1 MTNRTLIYLTVLVLI
16 GMATLFA
23 MNMTSILTGKPE
35 DQTYLKYNHV
45 RGMAISHNQML
56 YTLNFKQQNDV
67 IEILNRT
74 VRVVGVKPGKRQR
87 PNVDKIIVYQFNDQP
102 DLVITPVAYVD
113 NNLVFSAPAWNQDGF
128 LMEISNGRLHQ
139 LLSQTYDP

>member
-1 MTNRTLIYLTVLVLI
+1 MTNRTLIYLTALVLI
-16 GMATLFA
+16 GMVTLFA
-23 MNMTSILTGKPE
+23 INMTSILTGKPE

-45 RGMAISHNQML
+45 RGMAVSHNQML

-87 PNVDKIIVYQFNDQP
+87 PGIDKIIVYQFNDQP
-102 DLVITPVAYVD
+102 DLVITPIAYVD
-113 NNLVFSAPAWNQDGF
+113 NNLVFSVPAWNPNGF
-128 LMEISNGRLHQ
+128 FMEVSNGRLHQ

>member
-1 MTNRTLIYLTVLVLI
+1 MTNRTLIYLTALVLI
-16 GMATLFA
+16 GMVTLFA
-23 MNMTSILTGKPE
+23 INMTSILTGKPE

-45 RGMAISHNQML
+45 RGMAVSHNQML

-87 PNVDKIIVYQFNDQP
+87 PSIDKIIVYQFNDQP
-102 DLVITPVAYVD
+102 DLVITPIAYVD
-113 NNLVFSAPAWNQDGF
+113 NNLVFSVPAWNPNGF
-128 LMEISNGRLHQ
+128 FMEVSNGRLHQ